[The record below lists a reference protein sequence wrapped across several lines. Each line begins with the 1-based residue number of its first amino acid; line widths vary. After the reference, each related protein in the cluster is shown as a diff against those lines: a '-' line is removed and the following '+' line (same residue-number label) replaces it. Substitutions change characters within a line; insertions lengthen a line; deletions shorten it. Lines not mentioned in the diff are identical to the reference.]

1 MVARDRFGGLF
12 SVLNRRDMASID
24 AIEVGMVDDP
34 PLGTDSYENLMSVWV
49 EEDQNFSSAASNLS
63 LQQIE
68 NHLEY
73 VRDYLSTRAVDLT
86 SPDPMRPDASE
97 DIRIDYG
104 RGVGRLRGYI
114 ATIDKVL
121 VKVKRA
127 IRKLD
132 TEALD

>member
-12 SVLNRRDMASID
+12 SVLNRRDLVSID
-24 AIEVGMVDDP
+24 AVEIGMVEDAP
-34 PLGTDSYENLMSVWV
+34 AGSNEVENHDEVWLD
-49 EEDQNFSSAASNLS
+49 EDLNFSAVAADYS
-63 LQQIE
+63 LQEIAD
-68 NHLEY
+68 HLEY
-73 VRDYLSTRAVDLT
+73 ARDYLSGVMGWSLG
-86 SPDPMRPDASE
+86 E
-97 DIRIDYG
+97 DIHSFTEEARIGYG
-104 RGVGRLRGYI
+104 EAAGRVRRYI